1 MIVSFF
7 IPINEIVIHIAKRG
21 KTMDTETALST
32 IRNAKRIAIKIGTST
47 LTYKTGLFNIRRM
60 EKIAK
65 ILSDLKNSGK
75 DIVLVSSGAIGVGVG
90 RLGLREKPK
99 DTKGKQAAA
108 AVGQC
113 ELMYLYD
120 KMFSDYSKTIAQILL
135 TKDVFF
141 DADRKKNAENTFETL
156 FDMDVIPIVNE
167 NDTISTEEIE
177 FGDND
182 TLSAIVAKLTHC
194 DLLIILSDIDGV
206 YDKDPH
212 QFDDAKL
219 IDVISEITDDIESC
233 AGGAGSN
240 RGTGGMITKFAAAK
254 IASECGIFTIITNGS
269 RPEKLYDI
277 FDGKKTGTLFLPKE
291 GSFKK

>member
-1 MIVSFF
+1 
-7 IPINEIVIHIAKRG
+7 
-21 KTMDTETALST
+21 MDIETALST
-32 IRNAKRIAIKIGTST
+32 IQNAKRIAIKIGTST
-47 LTYKTGLFNIRRM
+47 LTYKTGLFNIRRT

-65 ILSDLKNSGK
+65 IISDLKNSGK
-75 DIVLVSSGAIGVGVG
+75 DVVLVSSGAIGVGVG

-120 KMFSDYSKTIAQILL
+120 KMFSDYSKAIAQILL

-141 DADRKKNAENTFETL
+141 DPERKQNAENTFEKL

-212 QFDDAKL
+212 QFEEAK
-219 IDVISEITDDIESC
+219 TD
-233 AGGAGSN
+233 
-240 RGTGGMITKFAAAK
+240 
-254 IASECGIFTIITNGS
+254 S
-269 RPEKLYDI
+269 RY
-277 FDGKKTGTLFLPKE
+277 
-291 GSFKK
+291 

>member
-1 MIVSFF
+1 
-7 IPINEIVIHIAKRG
+7 
-21 KTMDTETALST
+21 MDIEAALSA
-32 IRNAKRIAIKIGTST
+32 IPNAKRIAVKIGTST
-47 LTYKTGLFNIRRM
+47 LTHKTGLFNIRRT
-60 EKIAK
+60 EKIVK
-65 ILSDLKNSGK
+65 ILSDLKNAGK
-75 DIVLVSSGAIGVGVG
+75 DIVLISSGAIGVGVG
-90 RLGLREKPK
+90 RMGLREKPK

-120 KMFSDYSKTIAQILL
+120 KMFSDYSKTIAQVLL

-141 DADRKKNAENTFETL
+141 DPDRKKNAENTFETL
-156 FDMDVIPIVNE
+156 FDLDVIPIVNE

-212 QFDDAKL
+212 KHSDAKL
-219 IDVISEITDDIESC
+219 IHVIDKITADIESC

-254 IASECGIFTIITNGS
+254 IAAECGIYTIIMNGNS
-269 RPEKLYDI
+269 PEKLYDI
-277 FDGKKTGTLFLPKE
+277 FDGKQAGTLFMPTE
-291 GSFKK
+291 RSM